1 MTHANIQ
8 KFLARFLTFLVFY
21 FFLTRQNS
29 KLAIFKYLKFLKFK
43 KNDYKPK
50 KQ

>member
-21 FFLTRQNS
+21 LK
-29 KLAIFKYLKFLKFK
+29 KLIINQ
-43 KNDYKPK
+43 KNNN
-50 KQ
+50 KQSVPTKTKLQ